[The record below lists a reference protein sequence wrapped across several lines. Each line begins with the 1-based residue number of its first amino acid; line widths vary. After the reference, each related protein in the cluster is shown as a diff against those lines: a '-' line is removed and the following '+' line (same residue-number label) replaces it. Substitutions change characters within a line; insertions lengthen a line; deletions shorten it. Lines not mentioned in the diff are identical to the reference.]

1 MPIGGD
7 RYYTHKIERIYE
19 KKCFNQLT
27 GRVLTKQY
35 ITSKKEDWFTA
46 MGIISDFVQITND
59 NWSMLIGRRYYQIIL
74 FIYTLIFLLLIK
86 GELYYIGS
94 GFSWRHFHRLLYLQC
109 TLKGNTIVS
118 LADGIFVEPNFF
130 YPSHYRYLEF
140 EMFWIKAWRGLFSEG
155 NATKLFGV

>member
-74 FIYTLIFLLLIK
+74 FIYTLIFFIVDQGWIVLHRFRFFLKAFSPPALFTMHSEGKYHCIPRWWYFCWTQLLLSKPLSI
-86 GELYYIGS
+86 
-94 GFSWRHFHRLLYLQC
+94 F
-109 TLKGNTIVS
+109 
-118 LADGIFVEPNFF
+118 GIWNV
-130 YPSHYRYLEF
+130 LD
-140 EMFWIKAWRGLFSEG
+140 
-155 NATKLFGV
+155 